1 MLNPAAY
8 QRSID
13 LLKKAATPYGFV
25 AALQEHDNYRRI
37 WTRDG
42 VITSLA
48 ALLSGENDLIA
59 TARRTIETLFEHQHP
74 SGFMPSNVT
83 PESQAVSYGGTAGRT
98 DAPSWAVIGLCV
110 YIRMTGDESLSRL
123 YLPKVEKCFEVLDVW
138 EFNGKHLVYVPQ
150 SGDWA
155 DEYIQHG
162 YILLEQLLRVW
173 ALEEAYKIYGR
184 QEWYNKAQ
192 IIRQI
197 IRQNFYKQE
206 NTGAFYAPNL
216 GHQLKEASSDYW
228 LLGFNPAR
236 IYHYFDLQ
244 ANTFA
249 LLLKLGTDVQDTT
262 LLHWLKNQ
270 FEARQIFPSFYPTI
284 QNNELD
290 MRELKG
296 NYAYEFRNKPHQFH
310 NGGLWPVWNG
320 WLAMALAQAGDK
332 AMAETLTHAIHS
344 ANSLNNN
351 EFNEC
356 LQGEDGN
363 VCGVPFCT
371 WSAAG
376 AVIAEQALNGNFL
389 IK

>member
-1 MLNPAAY
+1 
-8 QRSID
+8 
-13 LLKKAATPYGFV
+13 
-25 AALQEHDNYRRI
+25 
-37 WTRDG
+37 
-42 VITSLA
+42 
-48 ALLSGENDLIA
+48 
-59 TARRTIETLFEHQHP
+59 
-74 SGFMPSNVT
+74 
-83 PESQAVSYGGTAGRT
+83 
-98 DAPSWAVIGLCV
+98 
-110 YIRMTGDESLSRL
+110 
-123 YLPKVEKCFEVLDVW
+123 
-138 EFNGKHLVYVPQ
+138 
-150 SGDWA
+150 
-155 DEYIQHG
+155 
-162 YILLEQLLRVW
+162 
-173 ALEEAYKIYGR
+173 
-184 QEWYNKAQ
+184 
-192 IIRQI
+192 
-197 IRQNFYKQE
+197 
-206 NTGAFYAPNL
+206 
-216 GHQLKEASSDYW
+216 
-228 LLGFNPAR
+228 
-236 IYHYFDLQ
+236 
-244 ANTFA
+244 
-249 LLLKLGTDVQDTT
+249 LLKLGTDVQDTT